1 MAGAVPKGCQLLHS
15 AGLVKVCASSW
26 CWWGRKVRAK
36 LWVIPEDAPPATQQ
50 LCPEQPGSPSQPPGT
65 TSCSLKSFQRL
76 ALPLEHSSPSPGTAS
91 LSHQANTLPS
101 SSQGVSAP
109 GQGTSWG
116 HREAPSTSVGSWV
129 LGCPPLCR
137 AGGIQEGHSPIHAS
151 IPSLCWGPAERG
163 AVLGVGDEPIPGG
176 IQLQA
181 GLNGDP
187 VLLCPAPLQGSVTGR
202 GSDTGESQEELIPQP
217 GRG

>member
-1 MAGAVPKGCQLLHS
+1 M
-15 AGLVKVCASSW
+15 
-26 CWWGRKVRAK
+26 
-36 LWVIPEDAPPATQQ
+36 IPEDAPPATQQ
-50 LCPEQPGSPSQPPGT
+50 LCPDQPGSPSQPPGT

-76 ALPLEHSSPSPGTAS
+76 ALPLEQQQPFAWHCQSVPPSKHPPFLKPGCFCSRAGHELGAQEGSKHQCGQLGAGLSPTVQGRGRFGKDTAQSMHPSP
-91 LSHQANTLPS
+91 
-101 SSQGVSAP
+101 V
-109 GQGTSWG
+109 
-116 HREAPSTSVGSWV
+116 
-129 LGCPPLCR
+129 C
-137 AGGIQEGHSPIHAS
+137 AS

-181 GLNGDP
+181 GLNRDP
-187 VLLCPAPLQGSVTGR
+187 VLLCLAPLQGSVTGR